1 MLNNILEKL
10 DNDIYCFIRN
20 NKDEYKNWTPRYIS
34 LWKAAFYVLKSKN
47 DINLFNTSSFKQ
59 ILKLENLKQ
68 EYDNDNT
75 IQLNNPI
82 HQYLMILPDFC
93 LDYNSPCMDVHGY
106 TSLIFHM
113 TEIENILNS
122 HFIQIEQNILN
133 NLILNNSDIFKS
145 IKKRI

>member
-10 DNDIYCFIRN
+10 DNDIHRYIRN
-20 NKDEYKNWTPRYIS
+20 NKDQYKNWTPRYIS
-34 LWKAAFYVLKSKN
+34 LWKAAFYILKSKN
-47 DINLFNTSSFKQ
+47 DISLFNTNSFQQ

-68 EYDNDNT
+68 EYDNDNP

-93 LDYNSPCMDVHGY
+93 LDHNSLCMDVHVY

-113 TEIENILNS
+113 TEIEEILMH
-122 HFIQIEQNILN
+122 HFSSIEQNIISDLFTSHNNTLN
-133 NLILNNSDIFKS
+133 KS
-145 IKKRI
+145 RL

>member
-1 MLNNILEKL
+1 MLNSIIEKL
-10 DNDIYCFIRN
+10 DHDIYSFIRS
-20 NKDEYKNWTPRYIS
+20 NKEQYKNWTPRYIS
-34 LWKAAFYVLKSKN
+34 LWKAASYILTNKN
-47 DINLFNTSSFKQ
+47 DINLFNTHSFQQ

-93 LDYNSPCMDVHGY
+93 LQSNSQCMAVHGY

-113 TEIENILNS
+113 SEILEILNS
-122 HFIQIEQNILN
+122 NFALIEQSIIEGSIRDNSNITKN
-133 NLILNNSDIFKS
+133 
-145 IKKRI
+145 IKYRI